1 MSIVSAVLLKAGTD
15 VEPESV
21 MVNGLESIQS
31 LVGGNIEAVRIYTQQ
46 RGTDESFEL
55 IGYCDDEGLV
65 KDSDINW
72 LASALFQQK
81 IHGNVVVVTNAGDG
95 EDADVPDTFTQWL
108 MTTFLQ
114 HVVVTYNQ
122 ATFISRMMSYAVE
135 NNIVSKKEVEE
146 VMEAMGEDID
156 ENDGHSVE
164 TIEKTNAL
172 LEKISNAIINNNPQQ
187 SEVDLV
193 DEIEDW
199 LKQETEK

>member
-1 MSIVSAVLLKAGTD
+1 
-15 VEPESV
+15 
-21 MVNGLESIQS
+21 
-31 LVGGNIEAVRIYTQQ
+31 
-46 RGTDESFEL
+46 
-55 IGYCDDEGLV
+55 
-65 KDSDINW
+65 
-72 LASALFQQK
+72 LFQQK